1 MNSIQSTSQ
10 SKENRGMGTQL
21 TKTRKFGLILGFI
34 ILSCLTL
41 TPAWAGG
48 HSLDKAP
55 TGNIHL
61 TGLSI
66 QIGPG
71 GFHFGIGVPSY
82 GRGYGGRHFYRGNG
96 PQRHWKHYRHNGH
109 RHHYASPKRFGHR
122 HGWKNDR
129 HRGDFRG
136 KGGRGS
142 GRGNGGH
149 RGGRR

>member
-10 SKENRGMGTQL
+10 SKENLNRGTLL
-21 TKTRKFGLILGFI
+21 TETRKLGLISGFI

-41 TPAWAGG
+41 TPAWAGDY
-48 HSLDKAP
+48 SLKKST

-61 TGLSI
+61 TGISI
-66 QIGPG
+66 QIGPA

-96 PQRHWKHYRHNGH
+96 GHRHWKPSRHRAH
-109 RHHYASPKRFGHR
+109 RHHYAGPKRFGHR
-122 HGWKNDR
+122 HGWKND
-129 HRGDFRG
+129 HFRGDFRG
-136 KGGRGS
+136 KGGRGG